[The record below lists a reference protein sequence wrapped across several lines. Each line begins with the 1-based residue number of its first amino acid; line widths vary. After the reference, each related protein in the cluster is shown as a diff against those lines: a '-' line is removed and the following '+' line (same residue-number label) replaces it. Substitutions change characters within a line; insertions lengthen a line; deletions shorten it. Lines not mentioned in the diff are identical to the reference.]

1 MPRVAFEALPDH
13 GRLWVFPLGRLLTE
27 TEEVQTMSVV
37 DDFLNGWA
45 AHGMP
50 LRSAVELREG
60 RFLLIGVD
68 VDAVAPS
75 GCSID
80 ALVIKLRGLG
90 QELGVS
96 FIDHAP
102 VWFRDGGQV
111 RTVSRADFRAMA
123 SEGDVDAGVRVFDT
137 SLTRVDQ
144 LRSGGLERPATET
157 WHGRAFFKDAVPAS

>member
-13 GRLWVFPLGRLLTE
+13 GRLWVFPLDRPLTE
-27 TEEVQTMSVV
+27 AEEVRTMSVV

-50 LRSAVELREG
+50 LRSAVEVREG

-68 VDAVAPS
+68 VDAEAPS

-80 ALVIKLRGLG
+80 ALVNKLRGVG
-90 QELGVS
+90 QELGIS

-102 VWFRDGGQV
+102 VWFRDGDAI
-111 RTVSRADFRAMA
+111 RSVSRSDFRAIA
-123 SEGDVDAGVRVFDT
+123 LTDDVDEGVHVFDT

-157 WHGRAFFKDAVPAS
+157 WHGRAFFKDAAGVR